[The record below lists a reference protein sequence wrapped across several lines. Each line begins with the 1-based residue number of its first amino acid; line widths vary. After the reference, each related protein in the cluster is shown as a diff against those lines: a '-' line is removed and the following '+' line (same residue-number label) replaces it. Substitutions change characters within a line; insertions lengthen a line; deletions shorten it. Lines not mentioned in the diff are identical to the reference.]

1 MKLSHLKKI
10 GAVPGSLRT
19 VPRTGVMCV
28 TADTVMEDRGH
39 VPSGSVVVLDGAD
52 WIATSKKRPPVEAS
66 TVYSSDAEG
75 SLVGC
80 YKRHDNVFLI
90 MRLVGDQLQ
99 TIKQIQL
106 KEDIQMDLNATPE
119 MNAFDLDLDASQFQI
134 EEGGA
139 NPAPDPIGDSGEKK
153 KKAKTEE
160 EQWIANIKSQIPK
173 DGILA
178 RDSAVRNNRKFGR
191 LVCFI
196 TGSDDVIKLS
206 SRKKV
211 QIDANGTP
219 VKNIE
224 ALADASAEQKAAW
237 EKKGKYPV
245 KYYAKENY
253 LAFNNSPPPQAKGM
267 IVKVPASTDIDIDLL
282 NTQGNFTP
290 DESKTDFVYKFLTKD
305 MASLY
310 IPGNFGSNIKEDE
323 SVVGPRASTIGFAAR
338 RKVVKDHSTGGS
350 TPQVVPTFY
359 LDKENG
365 EVNRKKLICSTNY
378 FPAKIY
384 ETVSFSDIQGG
395 DVLASV
401 NLNVASALKKQGSY
415 DELNEESKSQIT
427 LHEDGTYS
435 CAWFND
441 HAQITVKKYDA
452 ESDDD
457 LVSDVRIPLRVEV
470 AQKKDPTKTTIKY
483 KYIQVGEP
491 GGPQDD
497 PVFKRIIEA
506 TKLDVETFADKIKKI
521 TARVSKPKATK
532 DLITGDSY
540 LQAVSLG
547 LIDVGSAAN
556 FAAMGENLERL
567 NA

>member
-19 VPRTGVMCV
+19 VPKTGVMCV
-28 TADTVMEDRGH
+28 TADTVMEDGGQ

-52 WIATSKKRPPVEAS
+52 WIATSRKRPPVEAS
-66 TVYSSDAEG
+66 AVYSSDAEG

-90 MRLVGDQLQ
+90 MKLVGDQLQ

-153 KKAKTEE
+153 KKVKTEE

-219 VKNIE
+219 VKDIK
-224 ALADASAEQKAAW
+224 ALEGATAEQKAAW
-237 EKKGKYPV
+237 EKKGKYPA

-338 RKVVKDHSTGGS
+338 RKIVKDHSTGGS

-378 FPAKIY
+378 FPSKIY

-401 NLNVASALKKQGSY
+401 NLNVAGALKKQGSY

-497 PVFKRIIEA
+497 PVFRRIIEA

>member
-1 MKLSHLKKI
+1 
-10 GAVPGSLRT
+10 
-19 VPRTGVMCV
+19 
-28 TADTVMEDRGH
+28 
-39 VPSGSVVVLDGAD
+39 
-52 WIATSKKRPPVEAS
+52 
-66 TVYSSDAEG
+66 
-75 SLVGC
+75 
-80 YKRHDNVFLI
+80 
-90 MRLVGDQLQ
+90 
-99 TIKQIQL
+99 
-106 KEDIQMDLNATPE
+106 
-119 MNAFDLDLDASQFQI
+119 
-134 EEGGA
+134 
-139 NPAPDPIGDSGEKK
+139 
-153 KKAKTEE
+153 
-160 EQWIANIKSQIPK
+160 
-173 DGILA
+173 
-178 RDSAVRNNRKFGR
+178 
-191 LVCFI
+191 
-196 TGSDDVIKLS
+196 
-206 SRKKV
+206 
-211 QIDANGTP
+211 
-219 VKNIE
+219 
-224 ALADASAEQKAAW
+224 
-237 EKKGKYPV
+237 
-245 KYYAKENY
+245 
-253 LAFNNSPPPQAKGM
+253 M